1 MGRSQ
6 LPDKSNGLDYHSMMK
21 LYIYGTN
28 NSPQID
34 NSRMEIIKG
43 LVEQSL
49 NTEQL
54 EPEITE
60 LSVKQSPHVWEFGRR
75 LGMADTNAALFSRI
89 LEAQDRSRSIVP
101 DFQHGYIAGMFKNDV
116 EKAIA
121 KIHDAVTGKGQKLYS
136 FSWNGLGVII
146 RDVSEGMLEK
156 LVNAL
161 LMCDSQSRRTALQL
175 CKRYYD
181 GRDLSTPRFVRDMLL
196 SVHSDVFSS
205 PQEVE
210 FEQWKNLLI
219 KYVQE
224 HSTDT
229 NLISESLQIALKHFP
244 KHFADGGWHSILS
257 AMLKQNKERTWK
269 SILQLVG
276 KQRDMAKIRF
286 LLQRL
291 DGVLSDDVALAVI
304 CDWVDVD
311 QKHRASLIAWVL
323 PSNLDTM
330 TKWISLYHVKN
341 KSEIAL
347 RLLDNI
353 LTDSVVGTREEH
365 YRLKI
370 REVEDAKRDNDNT
383 ADVLSWLK
391 GYEAVLLSALAAV
404 LMYEM
409 CDAFGVGKTESE
421 EERACRD
428 LLRCWLKE
436 HMGIKNMGTFLQKFD
451 SEKEGERRQDGNV
464 WHAEL
469 IRLFCENGT
478 FVVAGVECKIESR
491 ENIDI
496 DIKLID
502 RDNPGEE
509 VNIQAWYGMSETG
522 HKIRRL
528 LHTGTVPDLSGF
540 NWDSEHEV
548 LKDKIDQLPELGQNF
563 VIHGAP
569 SMSLAHVASHDL
581 LTEHVCVLQVYDTH
595 VNVYYRSSFKYKT
608 TARKIANM
616 LRPQMV
622 ILEDGWANEPGGIS
636 SLSAATYGFDPL
648 EPHGN

>member
-1 MGRSQ
+1 M
-6 LPDKSNGLDYHSMMK
+6 
-21 LYIYGTN
+21 
-28 NSPQID
+28 
-34 NSRMEIIKG
+34 
-43 LVEQSL
+43 
-49 NTEQL
+49 
-54 EPEITE
+54 
-60 LSVKQSPHVWEFGRR
+60 
-75 LGMADTNAALFSRI
+75 
-89 LEAQDRSRSIVP
+89 
-101 DFQHGYIAGMFKNDV
+101 
-116 EKAIA
+116 
-121 KIHDAVTGKGQKLYS
+121 
-136 FSWNGLGVII
+136 
-146 RDVSEGMLEK
+146 
-156 LVNAL
+156 NAL

-383 ADVLSWLK
+383 ADVLSWVE
-391 GYEAVLLSALAAV
+391 GIRGRVAV
-404 LMYEM
+404 
-409 CDAFGVGKTESE
+409 C
-421 EERACRD
+421 ACR
-428 LLRCWLKE
+428 R
-436 HMGIKNMGTFLQKFD
+436 
-451 SEKEGERRQDGNV
+451 
-464 WHAEL
+464 
-469 IRLFCENGT
+469 
-478 FVVAGVECKIESR
+478 
-491 ENIDI
+491 
-496 DIKLID
+496 
-502 RDNPGEE
+502 
-509 VNIQAWYGMSETG
+509 
-522 HKIRRL
+522 
-528 LHTGTVPDLSGF
+528 
-540 NWDSEHEV
+540 
-548 LKDKIDQLPELGQNF
+548 
-563 VIHGAP
+563 
-569 SMSLAHVASHDL
+569 
-581 LTEHVCVLQVYDTH
+581 TH
-595 VNVYYRSSFKYKT
+595 V
-608 TARKIANM
+608 
-616 LRPQMV
+616 
-622 ILEDGWANEPGGIS
+622 
-636 SLSAATYGFDPL
+636 
-648 EPHGN
+648 